1 MSQTL
6 TSPRF
11 FRMFAR
17 TFWIAIAFFCVL
29 LAVGNTFGQNSSAK
43 RGTKSGGEQA
53 EGDYGNLT
61 VKVKVKQRTL
71 IGNPLIWDGSQMQL
85 LRRDGRMTQVPV
97 ASHDDYKVLPEPF
110 EPYSK
115 TAMARGLQKEFG
127 QKYKVSV
134 TPSFVVVH
142 PKGDYQTWAK
152 PFEDLNVRFANYFHS
167 RGARLK
173 PSKFP
178 MVAVV
183 LRTRREFDRMLAS
196 YHKGSLSAN
205 TLGYYSPKSNRVI
218 TYDPYEGKRKDWL
231 MDTDTIVHEATHQTA
246 FNRGIHS
253 RYGASA
259 RWVSEGLACMFEA
272 PGVNNSY
279 VYTKQSDRV
288 NMGRMRTML
297 RLIDNRSAKGSLER
311 IVRDDRLFQSNPQLA
326 YAYGWAL
333 TFFLAETKS
342 KEYITFLTE
351 DGKRENFS
359 RYSRTDRVEQF
370 AEAFGSDF
378 ENIEAT
384 MFNYL
389 KRVKLPPASTSYGRR

>member
-1 MSQTL
+1 MSQPT
-6 TSPRF
+6 TIPRF
-11 FRMFAR
+11 SRL
-17 TFWIAIAFFCVL
+17 FWIAIAFLSL
-29 LAVGNTFGQNSSAK
+29 LFAAGNSLGQNTGKARNKPEAK
-43 RGTKSGGEQA
+43 A
-53 EGDYGNLT
+53 EGDYGNIT
-61 VKVKVKQRTL
+61 VKVKLNQRTL
-71 IGNPLIWDGSQMQL
+71 IGNPMIWDGSDMQL
-85 LRRDGRMTQVPV
+85 LRRDGRMTKVPV
-97 ASHDDYKVLPEPF
+97 KSHDDYKVLPEPF
-110 EPYSK
+110 KPYSK
-115 TAMARGLQKEFG
+115 TTMARSLQKEFG
-127 QKYKVSV
+127 QKYQVSV

-142 PKGDYQTWAK
+142 PKGDYHTWAK
-152 PFEDLNVRFANYFHS
+152 PFEDLNVRFANYFQT

-196 YHKGSLSAN
+196 YHKGSLSKN
-205 TLGYYSPKSNRVI
+205 TLGYYSPTSNRVI
-218 TYDPYEGKRKDWL
+218 TYDPYEGKRKSWL
-231 MDTDTIVHEATHQTA
+231 LDTDTIVHEATHQTA

-259 RWVSEGLACMFEA
+259 RWVSEGLACMFES

-279 VYTKQSDRV
+279 IYTKQIDRI
-288 NMGRMRTML
+288 NMGRMRPML
-297 RLIDNRSAKGSLER
+297 KLIANGSAKGNLEK

-326 YAYGWAL
+326 YAYAWGL
-333 TFFLAETKS
+333 TFFLAETES
-342 KEYITFLTE
+342 RDYIKFLTD
-351 DGKRENFS
+351 DGKRKNFS

-389 KRVKLPPASTSYGRR
+389 KRIKLPPASTSYGRR